1 MIEIRIERRD
11 GKISGCQVKGHSGTA
26 ERGFDIICAGVSS
39 LVQAALL
46 GIGKHLHREVR
57 YRVASG
63 DFFMELKSSP
73 DDLTEAVLETMRLGL
88 EEIVKIDSNAVRIE
102 YRER

>member
-1 MIEIRIERRD
+1 
-11 GKISGCQVKGHSGTA
+11 
-26 ERGFDIICAGVSS
+26 
-39 LVQAALL
+39 
-46 GIGKHLHREVR
+46 
-57 YRVASG
+57 
-63 DFFMELKSSP
+63 MELKSSP